1 MSDRFVVT
9 GTFTDD
15 PFAID
20 VAQYIGLREDISD
33 TVALKT
39 FANSEFCPRYVLDA
53 DDIEHIGR
61 RLHGKIVL
69 ICTVSTHDRSR
80 NDLAM
85 RNCILAR
92 AAKDNGAERVV
103 LVEPDLFYSAQD
115 RGPHRFGDLEAD
127 REISDL
133 KKFDGQAFTSLL
145 YAQLLKTSGVDAV
158 VTVHNHSVKVQK
170 LFNDVFEGHFHNL
183 IPTEVYAHYIKTS
196 NFVQTGKD
204 GDNLVIVAPDKGA
217 TPFMNNMWD
226 ALELPL
232 CKRVVMDKV
241 RSGERE
247 VSMTLSDHSEV
258 GMDYLEGKDVI
269 VFDDMVR
276 TGTTIVQCCE
286 YLKTGHPNRV
296 CFGVTHFHTS
306 PEAREKLNSQF
317 IDEILTTG
325 TLPDIMNRDCQG
337 RLRRKLTVIKLG
349 KWMARHILQ
358 MYGLDDGRFEKNFYK
373 IDMSSKNP
381 RWPPP
386 HLY

>member
-1 MSDRFVVT
+1 MADRFVVT

-20 VAQYIGLREDISD
+20 MAQYIGLLEDISD
-33 TVALKT
+33 TVSLKT
-39 FANSEFCPRYVLDA
+39 FANSEFCPRYMLDMN
-53 DDIEHIGR
+53 DVENIGK
-61 RLHGKIVL
+61 RLKDKIVL
-69 ICTVSTHDRSR
+69 ICSVSNHDRSR

-115 RGPHRFGDLEAD
+115 RGPYRFGELEND

-133 KKFDGQAFTSLL
+133 KKFDGQAFTSRL

-158 VTVHNHSVKVQK
+158 ITVHNHSIKVQK
-170 LFNDVFEGHFHNL
+170 LFSEVFEGHFHNL

-217 TPFMNNMWD
+217 RPFLNLVWD

-241 RSGERE
+241 RTGERD
-247 VSMTLSDHSEV
+247 VSMTLSDLSEV

-276 TGTTIVQCCE
+276 TGTTIVRCCDH
-286 YLKTGHPNRV
+286 LKTGNPRRV
-296 CFGVTHFHTS
+296 CFAVTHFYTS
-306 PEAREKLNSQF
+306 PEAREKLNSHS
-317 IDEILTTG
+317 IDEILTTS

-337 RLRRKLTVIKLG
+337 RLRRKLTIMKLG
-349 KWMARHILQ
+349 KWIARHIMQ
-358 MYGLDDGRFEKNFYK
+358 MYGLDDGRFERNFYK
-373 IDMSSKNP
+373 VDMSSKNP

-386 HLY
+386 NFY